1 VSRKTGRSRPYPA
14 RGETP
19 TSGRARA
26 TAAAR
31 QQPGPLGS
39 PRPGA
44 AGRIRPLALGK
55 WIIWGTATLV
65 FFYYTAT
72 ALAQQITWYL
82 AVDQFGYLNFA
93 HDLLHGHIFH
103 TWAPLKALEPFFP
116 TRTDLLAQTYVYDDG
131 RLYCRYAPGF
141 PLLLAGWVGLLGD
154 DRAHYLNPTLYL
166 VLLAVALAFQWR
178 TFRSPWRAAAGTALI
193 ALFPTSMYLWGLT
206 LTRDL
211 SAHVFAFAGLF
222 LLLPVRGKA
231 IHAGRLLAAGVAL
244 GFAIAIRP
252 DAVLYLLPAALML
265 AVRWSHERGR
275 LSLARSTRAAAGLAL
290 GVVVGA
296 SPFFAYNWAATGNP
310 FLPTQGMELP
320 ILPSLPPPAPK
331 RRQPPPSAP
340 RVQQPAGDSKVG
352 FPSPGWRG
360 GTLEQVQ
367 GGGLQL
373 AHLSTTLPGNWMTM
387 LRAYTPLLFG
397 VAVWGAVVAT
407 VLRPMLAAGAVSY
420 AVVAFLFFSCWP
432 RPDFR
437 YLIGVFVFLPMLVI
451 EGTLGT
457 LDLVRMLWKQ
467 HKPDL
472 ARGLAIFAAGVL
484 VAGSMLLGPAQGGL
498 SMPAFLVVTLTVGIA
513 AGLAA
518 LSPARRI
525 VALAAP
531 VLMLGLIWC
540 KVAEVQ
546 ALGSRRAPF
555 QRDQMVEA
563 RTNMQRLLEPNAV
576 VITTEEVGR
585 PAENIEYYSG
595 VANALYI
602 TDLQRWH
609 VSLYDAALQLVIRGM
624 RPYLYIPANQP
635 DGEAMLAGL
644 RRHFTVDLIADIP
657 ATRSMAHFV
666 AAPFHHGMRMSLY
679 RISWPEVEDGLRR
692 ARESRTAPAPAASSR

>member
-14 RGETP
+14 RGEAQA
-19 TSGRARA
+19 SGRARA
-26 TAAAR
+26 TAALRQRQAQTGFRRSAMAR
-31 QQPGPLGS
+31 WLS
-39 PRPGA
+39 PFG
-44 AGRIRPLALGK
+44 IGK
-55 WIIWGTATLV
+55 WILWGTATLV
-65 FFYYTAT
+65 FFYYTAV
-72 ALAQQITWYL
+72 ALEKQITWYL

-116 TRTDLLAQTYVYDDG
+116 SRTDLLAQTYVYDDG

-141 PLLLAGWVGLLGD
+141 PLLLAGWIGLLGD

-193 ALFPTSMYLWGLT
+193 ALFPTMMYLWGLT

-211 SAHVFAFAGLF
+211 SAHVFAFTGLF
-222 LLLPVRGKA
+222 LLLPARGKP
-231 IHAGRLLAAGVAL
+231 IRPRRLLAAGAAL

-252 DAVLYLLPAALML
+252 DAVLYLLPATFML
-265 AVRWSHERGR
+265 LVRCVHERAR
-275 LSLARSTRAAAGLAL
+275 LSLDRTALAAMGLAV
-290 GVVVGA
+290 GVVAGA

-310 FLPTQGMELP
+310 LLPTQGMELP
-320 ILPSLPPPAPK
+320 ILPSLPPPAAK
-331 RRQPPPSAP
+331 RRQPTPSRP
-340 RVQQPAGDSKVG
+340 RVEEQAGDAKLG

-360 GTLEQVQ
+360 GTFEQVQ

-373 AHLSTTLPGNWMTM
+373 AHLSTTLPGNWAMM
-387 LRAYTPLLFG
+387 LRAYTPLLFA

-407 VLRPMLAAGAVSY
+407 VLRPMLAAGAISY

-457 LDLVRMLWKQ
+457 LDLVRMLRKQ
-467 HKPDL
+467 GKPDL
-472 ARGLAIFAAGVL
+472 ARGLAIFAAGVF
-484 VAGSMLLGPAQGGL
+484 VAGAWLLGPSPGGL
-498 SMPAFLVVTLTVGIA
+498 AWPVFLVVTLTTGIA
-513 AGLAA
+513 AALAA
-518 LSPARRI
+518 FAPRRRI

-531 VLMLGLIWC
+531 ALMLGLVWC

-546 ALGSRRAPF
+546 ALGSRHAPF
-555 QRDQMVEA
+555 QHDQMVEA

-595 VANALYI
+595 TASALYI
-602 TDLQRWH
+602 TDLQRWRLPLH
-609 VSLYDAALQLVIRGM
+609 DAAVQLIIHGM

-635 DGEAMLAGL
+635 DGAEMLADL
-644 RRHFTVDLIADIP
+644 RRLLTVDLVADIP

-666 AAPFHHGMRMSLY
+666 AAPFHHGMRMELY
-679 RISWPEVEDGLRR
+679 RISWPALEDALRR
-692 ARESRTAPAPAASSR
+692 GRESKAPPPPAAPAR